1 MLHCAA
7 LKSNL
12 LLSFVFSIALLLSS
26 HHQMGAKKK
35 KHLNKPTT
43 LNPSTKVAKPVV
55 GTGM

>member
-1 MLHCAA
+1 MFHCAA

-12 LLSFVFSIALLLSS
+12 LLSFVFSLALLSS

>member
-1 MLHCAA
+1 
-7 LKSNL
+7 
-12 LLSFVFSIALLLSS
+12 
-26 HHQMGAKKK
+26 MGAKKK